1 MGMAFKTNMPPVR
14 KFVLVAMCDIANEA
28 DRGLAYPSIA
38 TIARHC
44 SVDRRTVER
53 AIKELEVEGY
63 VATDRRPGMKSR
75 YWINLDMLNQARA
88 DYETERIENL
98 RQKVAGGTEP
108 QATESRSTYGTES
121 HLPTTESR
129 NTYGTESHITRSNQK
144 EPESNQKRERAKR
157 AAPISCPAD
166 VDQQVWGDWL
176 ALRKSK
182 KAAVTATVLEGA
194 KNEAAKAGMT
204 LEAFLREWCIRGSQG
219 LKAEWLTDQQRVSL
233 GKFDPT
239 RYVNDKAYAAAWD
252 ANKTK
257 GEARG
262 HVIDVTARRL
272 NGRNMPKPDN
282 FESRDYGPGGLL

>member
-1 MGMAFKTNMPPVR
+1 MGMAFKTSMPPVR
-14 KFVLVAMCDIANEA
+14 KFVLVAMCDMANDAEQ
-28 DRGLAYPSIA
+28 GLTYPSIA

-75 YWINLDMLNQARA
+75 YRINLDMLNQARV
-88 DYETERIENL
+88 DYMTERSENL
-98 RQKVAGGTEP
+98 RQKVAGDTES

-144 EPESNQKRERAKR
+144 EPESNQKRESAKR

-176 ALRKSK
+176 ALRKDK
-182 KAAVTATVLEGA
+182 KAAVTASVLQSAE
-194 KNEAAKAGMT
+194 KEAVKAGMT
-204 LEAFLREWCIRGSQG
+204 LEAFLREWCFRGSQG
-219 LKAEWLTDQQRVSL
+219 LKAEWL
-233 GKFDPT
+233 K
-239 RYVNDKAYAAAWD
+239 DKAIQVRRPAAD
-252 ANKTK
+252 DF
-257 GEARG
+257 G
-262 HVIDVTARRL
+262 
-272 NGRNMPKPDN
+272 
-282 FESRDYGPGGLL
+282 SRSYGPGGLL